1 MICDPGCSSGQPVGR
16 GTEVGWW
23 EAAAREAYQHAGAAF
38 TDISIENAF
47 GSLDSLAGS
56 GTAGRGAAIDLTIR
70 RVVPAAG

>member
-1 MICDPGCSSGQPVGR
+1 
-16 GTEVGWW
+16 VGWW

>member
-1 MICDPGCSSGQPVGR
+1 MGWTFAR

-38 TDISIENAF
+38 KDISIENAF
-47 GSLDSLAGS
+47 GSLDHLAGS
-56 GTAGRGAAIDLTIR
+56 GTEGRGAAIDLTIR